1 MNKATKVLVIQFL
14 FFAVIF
20 LAARYVIA
28 HFELLTGIWIPVVSG
43 IITIVLV
50 PQFKVFKVDG
60 KDTVFVAWLFSKKGK
75 PVNWL

>member
-20 LAARYVIA
+20 LAARYIIA
-28 HFELLTGIWIPVVSG
+28 HFELLTGILIPVVSG

-50 PQFKVFKVDG
+50 PQFKVFKIDG
-60 KDTVFVAWLFSKKGK
+60 KDTVFVAWLFSKKGT

>member
-20 LAARYVIA
+20 LAARYIIA
-28 HFELLTGIWIPVVSG
+28 HFELLIGIWIPVVSG

-50 PQFKVFKVDG
+50 PQFKVFKIDG
-60 KDTVFVAWLFSKKGK
+60 KDTVFVAWLFSKKGT

>member
-20 LAARYVIA
+20 LAARYLIA

>member
-1 MNKATKVLVIQFL
+1 MVIQFL

-20 LAARYVIA
+20 LAARYIIA
-28 HFELLTGIWIPVVSG
+28 HFELLIGIWIPVVSG

-50 PQFKVFKVDG
+50 PQFKVFKIDG
-60 KDTVFVAWLFSKKGK
+60 KDTVFVAWLFSKKGT